1 MASSSK
7 KKKAGPK
14 FRSEIEEMIYGFG
27 SDVWPPDAETV
38 AIVDSLA
45 QQYMQDIT
53 KSAMEVA
60 DLRGSRLDKDCFLY
74 VVRKEEFKFNRI
86 QQLLRANE
94 ELKQAKTLAECDN
107 AFALATIPAPSSF
120 SSSSSSFEGKNMSG
134 SGESSADQKKRK
146 LPTIGIESTNAKK

>member
-1 MASSSK
+1 MSK
-7 KKKAGPK
+7 KKATGPK

-27 SDVWPPDAETV
+27 SDAWPPDVDTV

-107 AFALATIPAPSSF
+107 AFALATIPAPALENKVTF
-120 SSSSSSFEGKNMSG
+120 
-134 SGESSADQKKRK
+134 ESSADQKKRK
-146 LPTIGIESTNAKK
+146 HPKIGIETIGTKK